1 MIQRILIWDA
11 PSRVFHW
18 LQAVS
23 FVGAYLTSESERNRD
38 IHVAFG
44 YIMLGLIVF
53 RLLWGFLGTRYAR
66 FSSFVFKP
74 GEIIAYLLSLFKGKP
89 KHYLG
94 HNPAGS
100 VSVWLLLSIGLIICV
115 TGVMALQDNASE
127 AVINMHGAATKV
139 MLAVILLHIIGVLV
153 SSVLH
158 RENLVHSMITGYKS
172 AEIDDG
178 IRHSYNW
185 LGVLMLAV
193 AVVFW
198 FVFLR
203 QTTG

>member
-1 MIQRILIWDA
+1 MIQRLLIWDV
-11 PSRVFHW
+11 PTRVFHW
-18 LQAVS
+18 MQAIS

-44 YIMLGLIVF
+44 YIMLGLLVF

-74 GEIIAYLLSLFKGKP
+74 GEIIAYLLSLLKGKP

-100 VSVWLLLSIGLIICV
+100 VAVWMLLSIGLFICV

-127 AVINMHGAATKV
+127 AVVKMHGVATKV
-139 MLAVILLHIIGVLV
+139 MLAVILLHLIGVLV

-158 RENLVHSMITGYKS
+158 HENLVRSMITGFKS
-172 AEIDDG
+172 AEMDEG
-178 IRHSYNW
+178 IRRSYNW
-185 LGVLMLAV
+185 LGATMLV
-193 AVVFW
+193 VVVVFW

-203 QTTG
+203 STAG

>member
-11 PSRVFHW
+11 PTRVFHW
-18 LQAVS
+18 LQAIS

-44 YIMLGLIVF
+44 YIMLGLLVF
-53 RLLWGFLGTRYAR
+53 RLLWGFLGTRYSR

-74 GEIIAYLLSLFKGKP
+74 GEIIAYLVALIKGKP

-100 VSVWLLLSIGLIICV
+100 VAVWLLLSIGLFICV
-115 TGVMALQDNASE
+115 TGMMALQDNASE
-127 AVINMHGAATKV
+127 AVVNMHGVATKV
-139 MLAVILLHIIGVLV
+139 MLAVILLHLIGVLV

-158 RENLVHSMITGYKS
+158 HENLVRSMITGFKS
-172 AEIDDG
+172 AEMDEG
-178 IRHSYNW
+178 IRRSYNW
-185 LGVLMLAV
+185 LGATMLAIAV
-193 AVVFW
+193 AFW

-203 QTTG
+203 STAG

>member
-1 MIQRILIWDA
+1 MIRRILVWDV
-11 PSRVFHW
+11 PTRVFHW
-18 LQAVS
+18 LQVIS

-44 YIMLGLIVF
+44 YILLGLIVF

-66 FSSFVFKP
+66 FSSFLFKP
-74 GEIIAYLLSLFKGKP
+74 GEIIAYMLSLFKGKP
-89 KHYLG
+89 GHYLG

-100 VSVWLLLSIGLIICV
+100 VSVWLLLALGLFLCV
-115 TGVMALQDNASE
+115 TGVMALQDDAGDA
-127 AVINMHGAATKV
+127 AVEMHGIATNI

-158 RENLVHSMITGYKS
+158 HENLVRSMITGFKS
-172 AEIDDG
+172 AETDEG
-178 IRHSYNW
+178 IRRSYNW
-185 LGVLMLAV
+185 LGVMMLVV

-203 QTTG
+203 PAG

>member
-1 MIQRILIWDA
+1 MIQRLLIWDV
-11 PSRVFHW
+11 PTRGFHW
-18 LQAVS
+18 LQAIS
-23 FVGAYLTSESERNRD
+23 FVGAYLTSDSERTRD

-44 YIMLGLIVF
+44 YIMLGLLVF

-74 GEIIAYLLSLFKGKP
+74 GEIIAYLLSLLKGKP

-100 VSVWLLLSIGLIICV
+100 VAVWLLLSIGLFICV

-127 AVINMHGAATKV
+127 AVVKMHGAATKV
-139 MLAVILLHIIGVLV
+139 MLALILLHLIGVLV

-158 RENLVHSMITGYKS
+158 HENLVRSMITGFKS
-172 AEIDDG
+172 AEMGEG
-178 IRHSYNW
+178 IQRSYNW
-185 LGVLMLAV
+185 LGAMMLVIAV
-193 AVVFW
+193 AFW

-203 QTTG
+203 STAG

>member
-11 PSRVFHW
+11 PTRVFHW
-18 LQAVS
+18 MQAIS
-23 FVGAYLTSESERNRD
+23 FTGAYLTSESERNRD

-44 YIMLGLIVF
+44 YIMLGLLVF
-53 RLLWGFLGTRYAR
+53 RLLWGFSGTRYSR

-74 GEIIAYLLSLFKGKP
+74 GEIIAYLLSLFKAKP

-100 VSVWLLLSIGLIICV
+100 VAVWLLLSIGLFICV

-127 AVINMHGAATKV
+127 AVVKMHGFATKV
-139 MLAVILLHIIGVLV
+139 MLAVILLHLIGVLV

-158 RENLVHSMITGYKS
+158 RENLVRSMITGYKS
-172 AEIDDG
+172 AEINEG

-203 QTTG
+203 QTAG

>member
-11 PSRVFHW
+11 PTRVFHW
-18 LQAVS
+18 MQAIS

-44 YIMLGLIVF
+44 YILLGLLVF
-53 RLLWGFLGTRYAR
+53 RLLWGFFGTRYAR

-74 GEIIAYLLSLFKGKP
+74 GEIIAYLLSLFKAKP

-100 VSVWLLLSIGLIICV
+100 VAVWLLLSIGLFICV
-115 TGVMALQDNASE
+115 TGVMALQDNASDT
-127 AVINMHGAATKV
+127 VVKMHGAATKI
-139 MLAVILLHIIGVLV
+139 MLAVILLHLIGVLV

-158 RENLVHSMITGYKS
+158 RENLVRSMITGFKP
-172 AEIDDG
+172 AEMDEG
-178 IRHSYNW
+178 VQRSYNW
-185 LGVLMLAV
+185 LGVTMLIVAV
-193 AVVFW
+193 AFW
-198 FVFLR
+198 FAFLR
-203 QTTG
+203 SAAG

>member
-1 MIQRILIWDA
+1 MIQRVLIWDA
-11 PSRVFHW
+11 PTRVFHW
-18 LQAVS
+18 MQAIS

-44 YIMLGLIVF
+44 YIMLGLLVF
-53 RLLWGFLGTRYAR
+53 RLLWGFLGTRYSR

-74 GEIIAYLLSLFKGKP
+74 GETIAYLLSLFKAKP

-100 VSVWLLLSIGLIICV
+100 VAVWLLLSIGLFICV

-127 AVINMHGAATKV
+127 AVVKMHGVATKV
-139 MLAVILLHIIGVLV
+139 MLAVILLHLIGVVV

-158 RENLVHSMITGYKS
+158 RENLVRSMITGYKS
-172 AEIDDG
+172 AEINEG

-185 LGVLMLAV
+185 LGVIMLAV

-203 QTTG
+203 HTTG

>member
-11 PSRVFHW
+11 PTRVFHW
-18 LQAVS
+18 MQAIS
-23 FVGAYLTSESERNRD
+23 FAGAYLTSESERNRD

-44 YIMLGLIVF
+44 YIMLGLLVF
-53 RLLWGFLGTRYAR
+53 RLLWGFLGTRYSR

-74 GEIIAYLLSLFKGKP
+74 GEIIAYLLSLFKAKP

-100 VSVWLLLSIGLIICV
+100 VAVWLLMSIGLFICV
-115 TGVMALQDNASE
+115 TGVMALQDNASD
-127 AVINMHGAATKV
+127 AVVKMHGAATKV
-139 MLAVILLHIIGVLV
+139 MLAVILLHLVGVLV
-153 SSVLH
+153 SSMLH
-158 RENLVHSMITGYKS
+158 RENLVLSMITGFKS
-172 AEIDDG
+172 AEMDEG
-178 IRHSYNW
+178 IRRSYNW

-203 QTTG
+203 QTAG